1 MSDAGRI
8 LVVDDD
14 EAQLKLLHT
23 VLEAEGWKV
32 LPCLSGRQA
41 LELLD
46 AGEEVDVIISD
57 LMMPEMDGRALL
69 AAAQERRPEV
79 PFILMTAYATVDSA
93 VEALHA
99 GAFHYLAKPTK
110 LPELRI
116 VVQRARETTETQREL
131 AQRMHAYFDRVADPR
146 WDLWKG
152 GTSKTGLMM
161 PKLFDHPGP
170 TRP

>member
-1 MSDAGRI
+1 MADAGRI

-41 LELLD
+41 LEVLD

-99 GAFHYLAKPTK
+99 GAYHYLAKPTK

-131 AQRMHAYFDRVADPR
+131 ARLRRRVGLPADVVGVSRQMHEILETAIPI
-146 WDLWKG
+146 
-152 GTSKTGLMM
+152 
-161 PKLFDHPGP
+161 PP
-170 TRP
+170 TATPPLIT